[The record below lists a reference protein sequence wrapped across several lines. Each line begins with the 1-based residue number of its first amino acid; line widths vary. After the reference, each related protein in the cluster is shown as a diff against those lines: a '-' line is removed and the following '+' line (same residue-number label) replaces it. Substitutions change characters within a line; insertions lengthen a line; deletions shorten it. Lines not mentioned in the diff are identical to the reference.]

1 MAFVALTSLMETI
14 RLEFLQSDPRVPL
27 DAEKLSDLQLSRFQD
42 FLQKPPSGA
51 SAKTIKYLNTKI
63 RDFALQAEDH
73 IETQLHTLL
82 LAKHHDAEKASLAL
96 HQALRKP
103 TQKAA
108 ELLNIISTTISSE
121 AAENTNIK
129 TQPPS
134 LLKQAAASG
143 RSENVQ
149 SSEKGRSWW
158 RSPEK
163 ICMIGRRHD
172 CDVIKDR
179 LLRGSSELGL
189 IPIVGMVGIG
199 KTTLVKTIYTDP
211 ALLSHFQVR
220 GGVTMRPEF
229 DKTQMLSDLL
239 RSINGA
245 ESNETKEGITTTTS
259 DLANQLRKCLNGK
272 RYVIV
277 LDNLLN
283 HLAWDDIHRY
293 FPNDGNGSCILLT
306 TRHFDG
312 YYARGSADHI
322 HYMTLLDPK
331 ESWDLFYHILPHNKK
346 SMISKFETIREALVE
361 KCEGLAQ
368 SIVTVTKRLSE
379 CDNIEKEWKKIEKEL
394 ESLGILDRNDLTL
407 NYNQLPQHLNVCF
420 LYFGT
425 FPKRSEILVK
435 TLFRLWIVE
444 GFVMSENQAYKYLQ
458 ELIDRSLVLIHS
470 RSSNGQIK
478 TCRMHGALH
487 TFCVGEAQK
496 GGIFCAVNTRQH
508 LGLPLDV
515 FANSCRWLSLYTH
528 SFDYYVLFR
537 TNNLRSIFFH
547 ENPEM
552 FVDSKLIRVLAFV
565 PSPSFVPSYPLTRKN
580 FEDLVFLRYLSL
592 TQWFENLEHIVSA
605 NPNLQTL
612 IISKTRTSNNKR
624 LSSEIWKSPQLRHV
638 EVSYSLSVDPPSE
651 VKHSL
656 HTLYWLSLEH
666 CTKEVFSRIPN
677 VKKLGI
683 ICGCESN
690 NPNGVDSDNL
700 GNLDCLDKLETL
712 MVAFRK
718 GSSVS
723 AGFQNLNSLSHCL
736 NIKKLKLKRTCL
748 AWRELNTIS
757 MLPNL
762 ESLKLKEASNDSDWE
777 PTEGNFEK
785 LKLLFLEARNLV
797 RWEINRDEQFGC
809 LERLVLKRCIS
820 LEAIPIDFADIITLE
835 SIELRNC
842 SPSAMSS
849 AQQINVIR
857 NDDYGYKTVDIH
869 RG

>member
-1 MAFVALTSLMETI
+1 MAAF
-14 RLEFLQSDPRVPL
+14 QS
-27 DAEKLSDLQLSRFQD
+27 QLSHFQA
-42 FLQKPPSGA
+42 FLQKPSGGG
-51 SAKTIKYLNTKI
+51 SAPTIKHLKTKI
-63 RDFALQAEDH
+63 RDFALKAEDQ
-73 IETQLHTLL
+73 IETQLHSLL
-82 LAKHHDAEKASLAL
+82 LAKHQAEKASRAL
-96 HQALRKP
+96 HQAVQEA
-103 TQKAA
+103 TQNAV
-108 ELLNIISTTISSE
+108 ELSNIINTTISSE
-121 AAENTNIK
+121 ADVDAIKTLSGLK
-129 TQPPS
+129 TQP
-134 LLKQAAASG
+134 AVASG
-143 RSENVQ
+143 SENVQ
-149 SSEKGRSWW
+149 SSEGSWW

-163 ICMIGRRHD
+163 VFMIGRDRD
-172 CDVIKDR
+172 CDVIKDK

-199 KTTLVKTIYTDP
+199 KTTLVKSIYTDP

-220 GGVTMRPEF
+220 GGVTMRPEL

-239 RSINGA
+239 RSINVL
-245 ESNETKEGITTTTS
+245 ESNDQTKEGIITTTTA

-312 YYARGSADHI
+312 SFARGNADYI

-331 ESWDLFYHILPHNKK
+331 ESWVLFCHTLPHNKK
-346 SMISKFETIREALVE
+346 SMMSTFENIREAFVE

-379 CDNIEKEWKKIEKEL
+379 CDNIEQEWKKIEKEL

-407 NYNQLPQHLNVCF
+407 NYNQLPQYLTVCF
-420 LYFGT
+420 LYFGV

-435 TLFRLWIVE
+435 TLVRLWIVE
-444 GFVMSENQAYKYLQ
+444 GFAVSENQAYRYLQ

-487 TFCVGEAQK
+487 TFCVGESQK
-496 GGIFCAVNTRQH
+496 EGIFCAVNTRQH

-515 FANSCRWLSLYTH
+515 FANSSRWLSLYTH

-547 ENPEM
+547 ENAEM

-565 PSPSFVPSYPLTRKN
+565 PSPSFVPSYPSLTRKN
-580 FEDLVFLRYLSL
+580 FEDLVCLRYLSL
-592 TQWFENLEHIVSA
+592 TQWVEDLEHIVSA
-605 NPNLQTL
+605 NPNLQML
-612 IISKTRTSNNKR
+612 IMSKTRTSNNKR

-666 CTKEVFSRIPN
+666 CTKEVFLRIPN

-683 ICGCESN
+683 ICGCDES
-690 NPNGVDSDNL
+690 NPNGVVLDSYNL
-700 GNLDCLDKLETL
+700 GNLDYLDKLEML

-718 GSSVS
+718 GSVS
-723 AGFQNLNSLSHCL
+723 GFQNLNSLSHCL

-748 AWRELNTIS
+748 AWRELNIIS

-777 PTEGNFEK
+777 PTKGKFEK
-785 LKLLFLEARNLV
+785 LKFLFLEARNLV
-797 RWEINRDEQFGC
+797 RWEIDRDEQFVC
-809 LERLVLKRCIS
+809 VERLVLKRCTS
-820 LEAIPIDFADIITLE
+820 LEAIPIGFADIITLE

-849 AQQINVIR
+849 AQEINVMR
-857 NDDYGYKTVDIH
+857 KDDYGYKTVDIPLVTKH
-869 RG
+869 IKRSVEDDNHASH